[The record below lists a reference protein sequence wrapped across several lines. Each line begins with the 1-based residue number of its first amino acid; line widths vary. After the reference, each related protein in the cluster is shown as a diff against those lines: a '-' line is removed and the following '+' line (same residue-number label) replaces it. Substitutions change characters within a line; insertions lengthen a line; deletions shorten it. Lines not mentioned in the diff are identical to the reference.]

1 MRKTIILAVTVLA
14 LAGCG
19 HSGTIRRVAPSPS
32 PPAVVPAAYGISRP
46 FEDCII
52 SGAAFGPGWKVFGW
66 NRLSGTPEAIDWNT
80 DVAEFIRE
88 TAGTSLGFD
97 PAWYCP
103 SQEG

>member
-1 MRKTIILAVTVLA
+1 MRKAVVAVALLA

-19 HSGTIRRVAPSPS
+19 HSGAIRRVAPSPS
-32 PPAVVPAAYGISRP
+32 PSVVPAAYGISRP
-46 FEDCII
+46 FDDCTV

-66 NRLSGTPEAIDWNT
+66 NRLSGTPEALDWNT

-88 TAGTSLGFD
+88 TAGTPLGFD

-103 SQEG
+103 PRGR